1 MKNSSIK
8 KFIALRDGLLKEKAE
23 ITARLAE
30 IEQALGSEAEVT
42 APKAAKAA
50 KAPKAPKAASGR
62 APKRRARNEM
72 SLKEAALKVASGKPQ
87 TKQEILDG
95 IIKLGYKFSTKDPMN
110 SLNVVLY
117 SGKNFKRADGKFAA
131 AK

>member
-23 ITARLAE
+23 LTARLAE
-30 IEQALGSEAEVT
+30 IEKALGVASDVKAEKS
-42 APKAAKAA
+42 PKAA
-50 KAPKAPKAASGR
+50 GVR
-62 APKRRARNEM
+62 GPKRRARNEL
-72 SLKEAALKVASGKPQ
+72 SLKEAALKVASGKPL

-95 IIKLGYKFSTKDPMN
+95 IIKLGYVFSTKDPMN

-117 SGKNFKRADGKFAA
+117 SGKNFKRADGKFVA

>member
-23 ITARLAE
+23 LTARLAE
-30 IEQALGSEAEVT
+30 IETALGQVGETKAVT
-42 APKAAKAA
+42 KKGKVGRPPGSGKSKA
-50 KAPKAPKAASGR
+50 
-62 APKRRARNEM
+62 APKRRARNEL
-72 SLKEAALKVASGKPQ
+72 SLKEAAVKVATKPM
-87 TKQEILDG
+87 TKEEILDG
-95 IIKLGYKFSTKDPMN
+95 ILKLGYVFSTKDPMN

-117 SGKNFKRADGKFAA
+117 SGKNFKRADGKFVI

>member
-23 ITARLAE
+23 LTARLAE
-30 IEQALGSEAEVT
+30 IEKALGVASDVKAE
-42 APKAAKAA
+42 
-50 KAPKAPKAASGR
+50 KAPKAAGVR
-62 APKRRARNEM
+62 GPKRRARNEL
-72 SLKEAALKVASGKPQ
+72 SLKEAALKVASGKPL

-95 IIKLGYKFSTKDPMN
+95 IIKLGYVFSTKDPMN

-117 SGKNFKRADGKFAA
+117 SGKNFKRADGKFVA

>member
-8 KFIALRDGLLKEKAE
+8 KFIALRDGLLKEKNE
-23 ITARLAE
+23 LTARLAE
-30 IEQALGSEAEVT
+30 IEKALGVEGEVKT
-42 APKAAKAA
+42 EKAA
-50 KAPKAPKAASGR
+50 KAPKAAGKRG
-62 APKRRARNEM
+62 PKRRARNEL
-72 SLKEAALKVASGKPQ
+72 SLKEAAAKVAAGKAL

-95 IIKLGYKFSTKDPMN
+95 ILKLGYVFKTKDPMN

-117 SGKNFKRADGKFAA
+117 SGKNFKRADGKFSA

>member
-23 ITARLAE
+23 LTARLAE
-30 IEQALGSEAEVT
+30 IEKALGVEGGAE
-42 APKAAKAA
+42 KAA
-50 KAPKAPKAASGR
+50 KAPKAAGKRG
-62 APKRRARNEM
+62 PKRRARNEL
-72 SLKEAALKVASGKPQ
+72 SLKEAAAKVASGKPL

-95 IIKLGYKFSTKDPMN
+95 ILKLGYVFKTKDPMN

-117 SGKNFKRADGKFAA
+117 SGKNFKRADGKFVA

>member
-23 ITARLAE
+23 LTARLAE
-30 IEQALGSEAEVT
+30 IEKALGVEGEAKTEKT
-42 APKAAKAA
+42 A
-50 KAPKAPKAASGR
+50 KAPKAAGTR
-62 APKRRARNEM
+62 GPKRRARNEL
-72 SLKEAALKVASGKPQ
+72 SLKEAALKVAVKPL

-95 IIKLGYKFSTKDPMN
+95 ILKLGYVFKTKDPMN

-117 SGKNFKRADGKFAA
+117 SGKNFKRADGKFVA

>member
-23 ITARLAE
+23 LTFRLAE
-30 IEQALGSEAEVT
+30 IEKALGDTADVSVPKAAKSVK
-42 APKAAKAA
+42 APKAAKA
-50 KAPKAPKAASGR
+50 PR
-62 APKRRARNEM
+62 VPKRRARNEM
-72 SLKEAALKVASGKPQ
+72 SLKEAALKVASGKPL
-87 TKQEILDG
+87 TKQEIMDG
-95 IIKLGYKFSTKDPMN
+95 ILKLGYKFSTKDPMN

-117 SGKNFKRADGKFAA
+117 SGKTFKRADGKFVV

>member
-8 KFIALRDGLLKEKAE
+8 KFIALRDGLLKEKIE
-23 ITARLAE
+23 LTARLAE
-30 IEQALGSEAEVT
+30 IEKALGDEPSAPAPKAAKPAK
-42 APKAAKAA
+42 APKAAKA
-50 KAPKAPKAASGR
+50 PR
-62 APKRRARNEM
+62 AGKRRARNEM

-117 SGKNFKRADGKFAA
+117 SGKTFKRADGKFAA

>member
-8 KFIALRDGLLKEKAE
+8 KFIALRDGLLKEKTE
-23 ITARLAE
+23 LSARLAE
-30 IEQALGSEAEVT
+30 IEKALGNAGEVKAEKVG
-42 APKAAKAA
+42 
-50 KAPKAPKAASGR
+50 KAPKVAGKRG
-62 APKRRARNEM
+62 PKRRARNEL
-72 SLKEAALKVASGKPQ
+72 SLKEAAAKVAAGKAL

-95 IIKLGYKFSTKDPMN
+95 ILKLGYVFKTKDPMN

-117 SGKNFKRADGKFAA
+117 SGKNFKRADGKFSA

>member
-23 ITARLAE
+23 LTARLAE
-30 IEQALGSEAEVT
+30 IEKALGVVSEGGSASS
-42 APKAAKAA
+42 A
-50 KAPKAPKAASGR
+50 KAPKAAGVRGPR
-62 APKRRARNEM
+62 RRARNEL
-72 SLKEAALKVASGKPQ
+72 SLKEAALKVASGKAM

-95 IIKLGYKFSTKDPMN
+95 ILKLGYVFSTKDPMN

-117 SGKNFKRADGKFAA
+117 SGKNFKRADGKFSA

>member
-23 ITARLAE
+23 LTARLAE
-30 IEQALGSEAEVT
+30 IEKALGVEGEVKAE
-42 APKAAKAA
+42 
-50 KAPKAPKAASGR
+50 KAPKAAGKR
-62 APKRRARNEM
+62 GPKRRARNEL
-72 SLKEAALKVASGKPQ
+72 SLKEAAAKVASGKPL

-95 IIKLGYKFSTKDPMN
+95 ILKLGYVFKTKDPMN

-117 SGKNFKRADGKFAA
+117 SGKNFKRADGKFVA

>member
-23 ITARLAE
+23 LTARLAE
-30 IEQALGSEAEVT
+30 IEKALGAVGEVS
-42 APKAAKAA
+42 APKAA
-50 KAPKAPKAASGR
+50 KAPKASAAHT
-62 APKRRARNEM
+62 PKRRARNEM
-72 SLKEAALKVASGKPQ
+72 SLKEAAVKVASGKAL
-87 TKQEILDG
+87 TKQEIMDG
-95 IIKLGYKFSTKDPMN
+95 ILKLGYKFSTKDPMN

-117 SGKNFKRADGKFAA
+117 SGKNFKRADGKFTA

>member
-23 ITARLAE
+23 LTARLAE
-30 IEQALGSEAEVT
+30 IEKALGVEGEAKVE
-42 APKAAKAA
+42 KAA
-50 KAPKAPKAASGR
+50 KAPKVAGVR
-62 APKRRARNEM
+62 GPKRRARNEL
-72 SLKEAALKVASGKPQ
+72 SLKEAALKVAAGKTM

-95 IIKLGYKFSTKDPMN
+95 ILKLGYVFSTKDPMN

-117 SGKNFKRADGKFAA
+117 SGKNFKRADGKFTA

>member
-8 KFIALRDGLLKEKAE
+8 KFIALRDGLLKEKA
-23 ITARLAE
+23 TLTSRLAE
-30 IEQALGSEAEVT
+30 IEAALGVVSEA
-42 APKAAKAA
+42 KAEKAV
-50 KAPKAPKAASGR
+50 KAPKVAGVR
-62 APKRRARNEM
+62 GPKRRARNEL
-72 SLKEAALKVASGKPQ
+72 SLKEAALKVAAGKTM

-95 IIKLGYKFSTKDPMN
+95 ILKLGYVFSTKDPMN

-117 SGKNFKRADGKFAA
+117 SGKNFKRADGKFTA